1 MAIKVNI
8 IGELGNT
15 HDGSLGLAKKMIE
28 SAAKSGANAVK
39 IQTHIF
45 EAESLPDAPNPPYFT
60 DETRQQY
67 FDRTSFTL
75 EQYLMLKS
83 FSENECNL
91 EFLSSPFSSEAVHFL
106 EEVGMRRYKIPS
118 GEVSNIP
125 MLREVAKTGKPVI
138 LSSGMSPWTDID
150 LAVST
155 LRDNGCA
162 DLSVL
167 QCASRYPCPPEQVG
181 LNVIQ
186 ELKARYGVPVGFSD
200 HTLGCAAPFA
210 AVAMGASIIEKHFTL
225 STLMYGSDAKHSME
239 PDEFKVMVDGI
250 RQIEAML
257 ACQVSKDE
265 AIADLYEMKRVF
277 EKSVVTCTTV
287 PKGTVITEEMIAV
300 KKPGTGILARY
311 FDDVVGNRTMV
322 DLPADHIIQIDEIEG
337 LSL

>member
-1 MAIKVNI
+1 
-8 IGELGNT
+8 
-15 HDGSLGLAKKMIE
+15 
-28 SAAKSGANAVK
+28 
-39 IQTHIF
+39 
-45 EAESLPDAPNPPYFT
+45 
-60 DETRQQY
+60 
-67 FDRTSFTL
+67 
-75 EQYLMLKS
+75 ML
-83 FSENECNL
+83 
-91 EFLSSPFSSEAVHFL
+91 
-106 EEVGMRRYKIPS
+106 ID
-118 GEVSNIP
+118 
-125 MLREVAKTGKPVI
+125 VAKTGKPVI
-138 LSSGMSPWTDID
+138 LSSGMSPWADID

-155 LRDNGCA
+155 LRDNGCT

-287 PKGTVITEEMIAV
+287 PKGKVITEEMIAV

-311 FDDVVGNRTMV
+311 FDDVVGKRAMV